1 MKAFI
6 IFGMLC
12 ISTSLAPA
20 GEIWGTITDSGK
32 PVPAGVKVEVAAG
45 GNQYSG
51 ETDKSGTYHI
61 FVNEKGKVALT
72 VNYKDQKP
80 AADGVFSFDKATRYD
95 WNIEVVDGKMM
106 IKRK

>member
-1 MKAFI
+1 MKAFFF
-6 IFGMLC
+6 FGLLC
-12 ISTSLAPA
+12 ISTSCVLA

-45 GNQYSG
+45 GNQYSA
-51 ETDKSGTYHI
+51 ETDKSGTYHV

-72 VNYKDQKP
+72 VNYNNQKP

-95 WNIEVVDGKMM
+95 WNIEVVDGKMTL
-106 IKRK
+106 KRK